1 MRGKMDNRINVTS
14 DSRGPS
20 THYWDVDVCEQRKQK
35 MKSTMDIWEAGV
47 EGWLQW
53 MVAAIFMAS
62 HKTAYEAGTEGSAQ
76 IKSNTAGL
84 VMAAFILLKSRRQC
98 MR

>member
-1 MRGKMDNRINVTS
+1 
-14 DSRGPS
+14 
-20 THYWDVDVCEQRKQK
+20 
-35 MKSTMDIWEAGV
+35 
-47 EGWLQW
+47 

-84 VMAAFILLKSRRQC
+84 VMAAFDLLKSRRQC

>member
-1 MRGKMDNRINVTS
+1 
-14 DSRGPS
+14 
-20 THYWDVDVCEQRKQK
+20 
-35 MKSTMDIWEAGV
+35 
-47 EGWLQW
+47 

-62 HKTAYEAGTEGSAQ
+62 HKTACDAGTEGSAQ